1 MTPGPVQHQD
11 KKLWV
16 LSSRC
21 SVDRL
26 SCGKDGAAT
35 TAVRDA
41 GLQVLSGKP
50 GPLQQSDLAS
60 VEAFGVEQDRA
71 QPVSAFMS
79 WRNLPSRSMLNT
91 NHISPQGSS
100 AHSVQVP

>member
-21 SVDRL
+21 SVDTL
-26 SCGKDGAAT
+26 SYGKGGAAT

-60 VEAFGVEQDRA
+60 VEALEVEQDRA

-79 WRNLPSRSMLNT
+79 WRNLPSCCMLNT